1 MSSAL
6 SPIAAKRIAITSML
20 QSGLSQHI
28 PLQQALTTL
37 QELTRDA
44 ALIRWVKNLGY
55 IRTTDTYHFYD
66 KKINSWSALENK
78 PSETL
83 DALNNAKGEL
93 ERAISQVESG
103 KSTLLPQ
110 ETNQLKTL
118 RYMLSLA
125 DSLIVAAQDA
135 AGSPYGFSR
144 SLQALRTSLQPQ
156 SSERTEIRTD
166 LFYNDRAVQGL
177 VTQATTKFDEFIKDM
192 TNYIEFI
199 ATTTMINRVAARII
213 SSSNTHKEVLAYSTL
228 VDLSKKLENALN
240 WANQSLKLL
249 TQEFNSLD
257 STLKVKPNLP
267 EADVLSTYKLLT
279 EMRDMTTTLHHRV
292 DVLLHQHSPDC
303 LQASTQELENVVAD
317 TSDSTLVDAAINTLN
332 RISLWVFPTLNTE
345 TQGVE
350 KPDFH
355 AMGASLSTLVKN
367 MVPNIEGTDV
377 DLPSSDS
384 SSSSAS
390 AQSDPSAAAASA
402 SYTATI
408 GASDTTISPNTFHI
422 LSVMQYIHIYLQSS
436 GWGFFKEKIMNCL
449 YRSAQQPSQ
458 PKELFNNYI
467 QSPGK
472 LQLAID
478 DNKQELVTLLQTML
492 DKCAPQPLETIL
504 DSFKGVQNPLP
515 EEASQRVQGLCA
527 AIRPLLKLPEQNGKE
542 KDLSEQATL
551 AELAKKG
558 LASDNLDAKLLAL
571 SAVVLLLSSR
581 KKG

>member
-1 MSSAL
+1 
-6 SPIAAKRIAITSML
+6 
-20 QSGLSQHI
+20 
-28 PLQQALTTL
+28 
-37 QELTRDA
+37 
-44 ALIRWVKNLGY
+44 
-55 IRTTDTYHFYD
+55 
-66 KKINSWSALENK
+66 
-78 PSETL
+78 
-83 DALNNAKGEL
+83 
-93 ERAISQVESG
+93 
-103 KSTLLPQ
+103 
-110 ETNQLKTL
+110 
-118 RYMLSLA
+118 
-125 DSLIVAAQDA
+125 
-135 AGSPYGFSR
+135 
-144 SLQALRTSLQPQ
+144 
-156 SSERTEIRTD
+156 
-166 LFYNDRAVQGL
+166 
-177 VTQATTKFDEFIKDM
+177 
-192 TNYIEFI
+192 
-199 ATTTMINRVAARII
+199 
-213 SSSNTHKEVLAYSTL
+213 
-228 VDLSKKLENALN
+228 
-240 WANQSLKLL
+240 
-249 TQEFNSLD
+249 
-257 STLKVKPNLP
+257 
-267 EADVLSTYKLLT
+267 
-279 EMRDMTTTLHHRV
+279 MRDMTTTLHHRV

>member
-55 IRTTDTYHFYD
+55 IRTTDTYDFYD
-66 KKINSWSALENK
+66 KKIKSWSALENK

-390 AQSDPSAAAASA
+390 AQSDPSAVAASA